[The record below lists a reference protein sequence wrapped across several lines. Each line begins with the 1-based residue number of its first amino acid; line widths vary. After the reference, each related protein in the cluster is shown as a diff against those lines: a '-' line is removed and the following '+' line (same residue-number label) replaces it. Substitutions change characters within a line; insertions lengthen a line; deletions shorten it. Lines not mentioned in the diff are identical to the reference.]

1 MTFLVCGIWNEVI
14 QINLFTKQK
23 QTHRCREKTC
33 WLEGK
38 NVGKEIVRDFGIS
51 MYTLLYLKWITNKD
65 LLYSTWNSAP
75 CYVAALMG
83 AGFEWEWIR
92 AITSWQID
100 GETMKSDCIFLGS
113 KITEDGDCSHE
124 IKKRLLLGRKAMT
137 NLESMLKSRDITL
150 TTKAN
155 VVKAMVFPV
164 VMYGYEL
171 DYKESWVPKNWCF
184 WTVVLEKT
192 LESLGLQE
200 IQPVYPKGD

>member
-83 AGFEWEWIR
+83 AGFAWEWIR

-100 GETMKSDCIFLGS
+100 GETMKSDFIFLGS